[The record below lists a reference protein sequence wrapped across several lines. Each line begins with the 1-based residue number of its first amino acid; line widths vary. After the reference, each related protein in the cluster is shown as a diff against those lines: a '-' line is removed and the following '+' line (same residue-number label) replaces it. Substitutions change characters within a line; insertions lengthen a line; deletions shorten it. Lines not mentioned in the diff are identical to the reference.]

1 LGTIISKLKVTNS
14 TPCYY
19 FYLILIMD
27 NKDATDDSLST
38 GKRKGKKT
46 LNYGFG

>member
-1 LGTIISKLKVTNS
+1 LII
-14 TPCYY
+14 
-19 FYLILIMD
+19 D

-38 GKRKGKKT
+38 GKIKGTKKT